1 MRFLIADD
9 HALFAN
15 GFALLIGQLYP
26 GAHCAYTH
34 DFKTLLS
41 HAEIATVDLLFLD
54 WHMPGMQGIYSIKML
69 QQSFPGLPICV
80 ISADESRTQLEY
92 ILRTGIS
99 GFIPKSVQAAE
110 LKSAIDSM
118 LGGEV
123 YSPLQSRL
131 SQALSSGLRI
141 AQPLLEQPSVLTT
154 RQMQILSLLVD
165 GNPNKL
171 ISQQLGIQESTLKT
185 HIKLIFKVLEARN
198 RTEAVCKARR
208 LGLVD

>member
-15 GFALLIGQLYP
+15 GFALLIGQLYD
-26 GAHCAYTH
+26 GAKCACTH
-34 DFKTLLS
+34 DYKSLLAHPDVS
-41 HAEIATVDLLFLD
+41 AVDLLFLD
-54 WHMPGMQGIYSIKML
+54 WHMPGMQGIYSIRML

-92 ILRTGIS
+92 IMRTGIS
-99 GFIPKSVQAAE
+99 GFIPKSIQAGE
-110 LKSAIDSM
+110 LKHAIDSM

-123 YSPLQSRL
+123 YSPLSASLSYAFPASLKTGHTHVAQS
-131 SQALSSGLRI
+131 SM
-141 AQPLLEQPSVLTT
+141 LTN
-154 RQMQILSLLVD
+154 RQMQILALLVD
-165 GNPNKL
+165 GNPNKM

-185 HIKLIFKVLEARN
+185 HIKLIFKALEARN
-198 RTEAVCKARR
+198 RTEAVSKARK

>member
-15 GFALLIGQLYP
+15 GFALLVGQLYP

-34 DFKTLLS
+34 DYKSLLG
-41 HAEIATVDLLFLD
+41 HPDIATVDLLFLD
-54 WHMPGMQGIYSIKML
+54 WHMPGMQGIFSIRML

-80 ISADESRTQLEY
+80 ISADESRTQQEY
-92 ILRTGIS
+92 IMRTGIS
-99 GFIPKSVQAAE
+99 GFIPKSIQADE

-123 YSPLQSRL
+123 YSPMPSHM
-131 SQALSSGLRI
+131 AHAITSGLRV
-141 AQPLLEQPSVLTT
+141 AQPELTEPSVLTT
-154 RQMQILSLLVD
+154 RQMQILGLLVD
-165 GNPNKL
+165 GNPNKM